1 MRAKQQPL
9 LIFLATL
16 LAVAHTSSAQNPTVM
31 ARDSFAV
38 ELYRV
43 SQIALTSK
51 NTNRAALVSCDRAIK
66 EGPFGP
72 KDLVATYVNRGVVYM
87 AMAKLQL
94 ALKDLD
100 RALELDKDSGE
111 AYVNRGNLWFLAQQ
125 LSSAIADYDLALK
138 LGIKQTHVAAYSN
151 RGIAREGLGHFE
163 QAKQDYIA
171 ALGLIED
178 WPEASKRLIR
188 VEEKIRKQ
196 RKANATEPRI

>member
-1 MRAKQQPL
+1 MRAKQLHL
-9 LIFLATL
+9 LFFLTTL
-16 LAVAHTSSAQNPTVM
+16 LAAVQTSSAQSATVIG
-31 ARDSFAV
+31 RDSFAV
-38 ELYRV
+38 ECYRV
-43 SQIALTSK
+43 SQIVATSK

-66 EGPFGP
+66 EGQLGP
-72 KDLVATYVNRGVVYM
+72 KDLVATYVNRRVVYM
-87 AMAKLQL
+87 AMAKPVL
-94 ALKDLD
+94 ALKDLN
-100 RALELDKDSGE
+100 RALALDQDTGE

-125 LSSAIADYDLALK
+125 LPNAITDYDLTLK
-138 LGIKQTHVAAYSN
+138 QGIKQTHVAYLN

-188 VEEKIRKQ
+188 VEERIRKQ